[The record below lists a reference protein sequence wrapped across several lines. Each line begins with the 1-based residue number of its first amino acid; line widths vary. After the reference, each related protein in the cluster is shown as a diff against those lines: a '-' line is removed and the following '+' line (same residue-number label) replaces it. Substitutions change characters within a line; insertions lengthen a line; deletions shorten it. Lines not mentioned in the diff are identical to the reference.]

1 MKILFI
7 TLAQSTTG
15 PIIEIILL
23 LLGAVLIGFL
33 TAWFY
38 QKSVYTPVIKKL
50 EEENKAL
57 NERIDGLNV
66 KIDGLNKKIE
76 SLNNDVTGL
85 KGQIGELEKVISTKE
100 KEIEELKKPKK

>member
-1 MKILFI
+1 MPKSSLTRLIEDEEKILDI
-7 TLAQSTTG
+7 LQINAQAS
-15 PIIEIILL
+15 IDDI
-23 LLGAVLIGFL
+23 AKKCGFSR
-33 TAWFY
+33 
-38 QKSVYTPVIKKL
+38 QKVWRIIKKL